1 MMTDTSPAGMRRA
14 IEQSFWESWLAL
26 CTSPRVEVMESE
38 EMIRFATGLPLPP
51 FNEVM
56 RARLEEQNV
65 DRAIEQAIE
74 YFAEKKLPWCWTF
87 EESTTPT
94 DLPARLVAR
103 GFVEDAPEPGMAM
116 DLRGLPK
123 TAGGPKGLAI
133 EKVAGKELGGEYAEV
148 LAAGFGMP
156 EAIARGLGEIIS
168 GVPPSAEVRV
178 CGYLGRLEGLP
189 VATSLLVAAGG
200 VAGIYNV
207 TTLAACRGRGIGAAV
222 TLAPLLEA
230 RSWGYR
236 IGSLQASQMGY
247 GVYERLGFREYYRIR
262 QFVWMAGG

>member
-1 MMTDTSPAGMRRA
+1 MLTDTSPAGMRWA
-14 IEQSFWESWLAL
+14 IEENFWESWLGL
-26 CTSPRVEVMESE
+26 CKSPRVEVMESE
-38 EMIRFATGLPLPP
+38 EMIRFATGLPLAP

-56 RARLEEQNV
+56 RARLDERNV

-74 YFAEKKLPWCWTF
+74 YFAGKKLPWCWAV
-87 EESTTPT
+87 EESATPP
-94 DLPARLVAR
+94 DLPDRLVAR
-103 GFVEDAPEPGMAM
+103 GLVEDAPEPGMAM
-116 DLRGLPK
+116 DLRLLPES
-123 TAGGPKGLAI
+123 AGGPKGLAI

-148 LAAGFGMP
+148 LAAGFGLP
-156 EAIARGLGEIIS
+156 ETIARGFAEITS
-168 GVPPSAEVRV
+168 EVPPSADVRV
-178 CGYLGRLEGLP
+178 SGYLGRLEGLP

-207 TTLAACRGRGIGAAV
+207 TTLAPYRGRGIGAAV
-222 TLAPLLEA
+222 TVAPLLEA
-230 RSWGYR
+230 RSSGYR